1 MVMDNELIDFGM
13 ERRTPSI
20 IMVAGVGG
28 AGGNAVNHMHRLG
41 IKDVTFMI
49 CNTDKDAL
57 NQGDV
62 ELKIQL
68 GDGLGAGN
76 DPEKARAAAEES
88 ADLIA
93 ETLRSEGTK
102 MLFIT
107 AGLGGGTGTGASP
120 ILARIAKSMGILT
133 VAVVTT
139 PLRSEGR
146 KRARNAQAGLDL
158 LKENIDSLL
167 LIRND
172 NIYKMYGN
180 LPNDELFHK
189 ADDIL
194 ASSAKSIAEI
204 ITVGNGVV
212 NVDFADVNTVMRES
226 GRALL
231 GTARA
236 TGENRAMEAAEQCL
250 TSPLLDSNDIRG
262 AKNIFLYVSYDKKK
276 LLGDESLAI
285 LDYIQNK
292 AQSDNEDEDANIIWG
307 FGPKEGLGDDIEV
320 TIVVTG
326 FDNQGTDEAPEIK
339 RPEPKPV
346 KTEEKPE
353 VQPNDKAKA
362 EPAKQPAEQEKTEKT
377 NPFHGIKRRPTAP
390 VNIIKVERKKRYDN
404 IDEVT
409 KTPAYLAHKDKFVDT
424 THGSRI
430 PAGSKSAK
438 GEAPQTTPGGLFDD
452 EKSEE

>member
-1 MVMDNELIDFGM
+1 MAMDNELIEFGM

-76 DPEKARAAAEES
+76 DPEKARIAAEES

-146 KRARNAQAGLDL
+146 KRARNAQSGLDL
-158 LKENIDSLL
+158 LKENIDSML

-285 LDYIQNK
+285 LDYIQDK

-307 FGPKEGLGDDIEV
+307 FGPKEGLGDDLEV

-326 FDNQGTDEAPEIK
+326 FENQGAEVPEIR
-339 RPEPKPV
+339 RPEPKQAKP
-346 KTEEKPE
+346 EEKIEDKPD
-353 VQPNDKAKA
+353 DKAKA
-362 EPAKQPAEQEKTEKT
+362 EPEKQPAETAKPEKT
-377 NPFHGIKRRPTAP
+377 NTLQGIKRRPAP

-424 THGSRI
+424 SRAAAASRN
-430 PAGSKSAK
+430 PK
-438 GEAPQTTPGGLFDD
+438 GEATQTTPGGLFAEG